1 MGVYVNKTL
10 IKSLSDL
17 VTPTNLRDAS
27 KCQKQALLY
36 AGDSN
41 DKYAP
46 KHAKFGHAFGKAA
59 ALIVEYAEESIG
71 VRLGKAFT
79 SVFEYIA
86 YDDSVSYK
94 TLGTLYNA
102 LTLLDRVWQNDYKKS
117 YEYVNTEQ
125 RIEVTVIKDGKVYL
139 RIGGAYDLL
148 VQDRSDGSYVVFDFK
163 AVSSEFMYNWASEP
177 QILHYSLLLKLLYP
191 DTPIYKLGSYLVATF
206 LQQGTFLE
214 RRRNVVGF
222 ANSMWNHISNCKQLY
237 DGICNFK
244 AAATV
249 DVLNANPREC
259 FKRSPCTYAN
269 VCYADSN
276 MMYTPRGD
284 DRVFTDHNHIE
295 VDYDDFVKLVNE
307 LKHDILKHESSERAI
322 NVPPEITTLM
332 NTVDVLNMFT
342 VESDDSVS
350 NLLRGT

>member
-46 KHAKFGHAFGKAA
+46 EHAKFGHAFGKAA
-59 ALIVEYAEESIG
+59 AIVVEYADEVIA

-86 YDDSVSYK
+86 YDDNVSYK
-94 TLGTLYNA
+94 NIGTLYNA
-102 LTLLDRVWQNDYKKS
+102 LIQLDKVWQNDYKKS
-117 YEYVNTEQ
+117 YSYVSTEQ
-125 RIEVTVIKDGKVYL
+125 RIEVTVVRDCKVYM

-163 AVSSEFMYNWASEP
+163 AVSSEYMYNWASEP

-191 DTPIYKLGSYLVATF
+191 DTPIYKLGSYLVAVF

-214 RRRNVVGF
+214 RRHNVVGF
-222 ANSMWNHISNCKQLY
+222 GNSIWNHVSNCKMLY
-237 DGICNFK
+237 DSICDFK
-244 AAATV
+244 SSATV
-249 DVLNANPREC
+249 DVLNVNPREC
-259 FKRSPCTYAN
+259 FKKSPCTYAN

-276 MMYTPRGD
+276 MVYTPRKD
-284 DRVFTDHNHIE
+284 DRIFTDHSHIDVE
-295 VDYDDFVKLVNE
+295 YDDFVKLVNE
-307 LKHDILKHESSERAI
+307 LKHDILKHESIERT
-322 NVPPEITTLM
+322 VKVSPEISTLM
-332 NTVDVLNMFT
+332 SAADVLNMFT
-342 VESDDSVS
+342 VESDDGVS

>member
-1 MGVYVNKTL
+1 MGVYVNKVI

-17 VTPTNLRDAS
+17 VTPTNLRDAN

-46 KHAKFGHAFGKAA
+46 EHAKFGHAFGKAA
-59 ALIVEYAEESIG
+59 AIIVEYADEATAI
-71 VRLGKAFT
+71 RLGKAFT

-94 TLGTLYNA
+94 NIVTLYNA
-102 LTLLDRVWQNDYKKS
+102 LTQLDRLWQTEYKKS
-117 YEYVNTEQ
+117 YEYVSTEQ
-125 RIEVTVIKDGKVYL
+125 RIEVTVIQDGKVYM

-191 DTPIYKLGSYLVATF
+191 DTPIYKLGSYLVAVF

-214 RRRNVVGF
+214 RRRNVAGF
-222 ANSMWNHISNCKQLY
+222 ANSIWNHVSNCKQLY
-237 DGICNFK
+237 DSICAFK
-244 AAATV
+244 EAATV
-249 DVLNANPREC
+249 DVLNVNPREC
-259 FKRSPCTYAN
+259 FKKSPCTYAS
-269 VCYADSN
+269 VCYSDSN
-276 MMYTPRGD
+276 MVYTPRED
-284 DRVFTDHNHIE
+284 DRIFTDHNHIE
-295 VDYDDFVKLVNE
+295 VYYDDFVKLVNE
-307 LKHDILKHESSERAI
+307 LKNDMLNHDSSEKA
-322 NVPPEITTLM
+322 VHVSPEITTLM
-332 NTVDVLNMFT
+332 SAAEALNMFA
-342 VESDDSVS
+342 VESDDSVY

>member
-10 IKSLSDL
+10 IKSLSDI

-46 KHAKFGHAFGKAA
+46 EHAKFGHAFGKAA
-59 ALIVEYAEESIG
+59 AIVVEYADEVIG

-79 SVFEYIA
+79 SVFEYVSH
-86 YDDSVSYK
+86 DDSVSYK
-94 TLGTLYNA
+94 NIGTLYNA
-102 LTLLDRVWQNDYKKS
+102 LIQLDRVWQNDYKKS
-117 YEYVNTEQ
+117 YTYVSTEQ
-125 RIEVTVIKDGKVYL
+125 RIEAKIIMNGNVYM

-191 DTPIYKLGSYLVATF
+191 DTPIYKLGSYLVAVF

-222 ANSMWNHISNCKQLY
+222 VNSIWNHVSNCKQLY
-237 DGICNFK
+237 DGISNFK
-244 AAATV
+244 ESATV
-249 DVLNANPREC
+249 DVLNVNPREC
-259 FKRSPCTYAN
+259 FKKSPCTYAN

-276 MMYTPRGD
+276 MVYAPRKD
-284 DRVFTDHNHIE
+284 DRVFTEHDHIE
-295 VDYDDFVKLVNE
+295 VEYDDFVKLVNE
-307 LKHDILKHESSERAI
+307 LKHDILKHESFERST
-322 NVPPEITTLM
+322 NVSPEVSTLM
-332 NTVDVLNMFT
+332 SAADVLNMFT
-342 VESDDSVS
+342 VESDDEVT

>member
-46 KHAKFGHAFGKAA
+46 EHAKFGHAFGKAA

-79 SVFEYIA
+79 SVFEYVA
-86 YDDSVSYK
+86 YDTSVSYK
-94 TLGTLYNA
+94 NIGTLYNA
-102 LTLLDRVWQNDYKKS
+102 LIQLDKVWQNDYKKS

-125 RIEVTVIKDGKVYL
+125 RIEATVIKDGKVYM

-163 AVSSEFMYNWASEP
+163 AVSSEYMYNWASEP

-191 DTPIYKLGSYLVATF
+191 DTPIHKLGSYLVALF

-214 RRRNVVGF
+214 RRRNVAGF
-222 ANSMWNHISNCKQLY
+222 ANSLLNHVSNCKMLY
-237 DGICNFK
+237 DSICDFK
-244 AAATV
+244 SSATV
-249 DVLNANPREC
+249 DVLNVNPREC
-259 FKRSPCTYAN
+259 FKKSPCTYAN

-276 MMYTPRGD
+276 MVYTPRKD
-284 DRVFTDHNHIE
+284 DRIFTDHNHIE
-295 VDYDDFVKLVNE
+295 VEYDDFVKLVNE
-307 LKHDILKHESSERAI
+307 LKHDMLKHESFERTI
-322 NVPPEITTLM
+322 NVSPEISTLM
-332 NTVDVLNMFT
+332 TTADMLKMFT
-342 VESDDSVS
+342 VESDESVT

>member
-10 IKSLSDL
+10 IRTLSDL

-27 KCQKQALLY
+27 KCQKQSILY

-46 KHAKFGHAFGKAA
+46 EHAKFGHAFGKAA

-79 SVFEYIA
+79 SVFEYVA
-86 YDDSVSYK
+86 YDTSVSYK
-94 TLGTLYNA
+94 NIGTLYNA
-102 LTLLDRVWQNDYKKS
+102 LTQLDRLWQNDYKKS

-125 RIEVTVIKDGKVYL
+125 RIEATVIKDGKVYM

-148 VQDRSDGSYVVFDFK
+148 VQDRSDGSYIVFDFK

-222 ANSMWNHISNCKQLY
+222 ANSIWNHVSNCKQLY
-237 DGICNFK
+237 DSICNFK
-244 AAATV
+244 SSATV

-259 FKRSPCTYAN
+259 FKKSPCTYAN
-269 VCYADSN
+269 VCYADSS
-276 MMYTPRGD
+276 MMYTPRVD
-284 DRVFTDHNHIE
+284 DRVFTDHNCIE
-295 VDYDDFVKLVNE
+295 VDYDGFVELVNE
-307 LKHDILKHESSERAI
+307 LKHDILKHESLERT
-322 NVPPEITTLM
+322 VKVSPEITTLM
-332 NTVDVLNMFT
+332 TTADMLKMFT
-342 VESDDSVS
+342 VESDESVT

>member
-46 KHAKFGHAFGKAA
+46 EHAKFGHAFGKAA
-59 ALIVEYAEESIG
+59 ALIAEYAEESNG

-79 SVFEYIA
+79 SVFEYVA
-86 YDDSVSYK
+86 YDTSVSYK
-94 TLGTLYNA
+94 NIGTLYNA
-102 LTLLDRVWQNDYKKS
+102 LIQLDRVWQNDYKKA
-117 YEYVNTEQ
+117 YEYVSTEQ
-125 RIEVTVIKDGKVYL
+125 RIEVTVVKDGKVYL

-222 ANSMWNHISNCKQLY
+222 ANSIWNHVSNCKQLY
-237 DGICNFK
+237 DSIHTFK
-244 AAATV
+244 AEANV

-284 DRVFTDHNHIE
+284 DRVFTDHNRIDI
-295 VDYDDFVKLVNE
+295 DYDDFVKLVNE
-307 LKHDILKHESSERAI
+307 LKHDMLRHESFEKTIHVS
-322 NVPPEITTLM
+322 PEVSTLM
-332 NTVDVLNMFT
+332 SAADVLNMFT
-342 VESDDSVS
+342 IESDDSVS

>member
-1 MGVYVNKTL
+1 MGVYVNKSL

-46 KHAKFGHAFGKAA
+46 EHAKFGHAFGKAA
-59 ALIVEYAEESIG
+59 ALIIEYAEESIG

-79 SVFEYIA
+79 SVFEYVA
-86 YDDSVSYK
+86 YDTSVSYK
-94 TLGTLYNA
+94 NIGTLYNA
-102 LTLLDRVWQNDYKKS
+102 LTQLDRLWQNDYKKS

-125 RIEVTVIKDGKVYL
+125 RIEVTVIKDGKVYM

-163 AVSSEFMYNWASEP
+163 AVSSEYMYNWASEP

-191 DTPIYKLGSYLVATF
+191 DTPIYKLGSYLVAIF

-222 ANSMWNHISNCKQLY
+222 ANSLWNHVSNCKQLF
-237 DGICNFK
+237 DGICSFK
-244 AAATV
+244 SLATV
-249 DVLNANPREC
+249 DILNANPREC
-259 FKRSPCTYAN
+259 FKKSPCTYAN
-269 VCYADSN
+269 VCYADSS
-276 MMYTPRGD
+276 MMYTPRVD
-284 DRVFTDHNHIE
+284 DRVFTDRNCIE
-295 VDYDDFVKLVNE
+295 VDYDVFVELVNE
-307 LKHDILKHESSERAI
+307 LKHDILKHESFEKTIHVS
-322 NVPPEITTLM
+322 PEISTLM
-332 NTVDVLNMFT
+332 SSVDVLNMFT
-342 VESDDSVS
+342 IESDDSVT

>member
-1 MGVYVNKTL
+1 MGVYVNKSL

-41 DKYAP
+41 DRYAP
-46 KHAKFGHAFGKAA
+46 EHAKFGHAFGKAA

-86 YDDSVSYK
+86 YDTSVSYK
-94 TLGTLYNA
+94 NIGTLYNA
-102 LTLLDRVWQNDYKKS
+102 LIQLDKVWQNDYKKS
-117 YEYVNTEQ
+117 YEYVSTEQ
-125 RIEVTVIKDGKVYL
+125 RIEVTVVRHCKVYM

-163 AVSSEFMYNWASEP
+163 AVSSEYMYNWASEP

-222 ANSMWNHISNCKQLY
+222 ANSIWNHVSNCKQLY
-237 DGICNFK
+237 DGIHTFK
-244 AAATV
+244 AEANV
-249 DVLNANPREC
+249 DVLSANPREC

-284 DRVFTDHNHIE
+284 DRVFTDHNSIE
-295 VDYDDFVKLVNE
+295 IDYDDFVKLVNE
-307 LKHDILKHESSERAI
+307 LKHDMLKHETFEKAI
-322 NVPPEITTLM
+322 HVSPEITTLLSAA
-332 NTVDVLNMFT
+332 DVLNMFT
-342 VESDDSVS
+342 VESDVSVS

>member
-17 VTPTNLRDAS
+17 VTPTNLRDAN

-46 KHAKFGHAFGKAA
+46 EHAKFGHAFGKAA
-59 ALIVEYAEESIG
+59 AIVVEYADEVIG

-79 SVFEYIA
+79 SVFEYIS

-94 TLGTLYNA
+94 NIGTLYNA
-102 LTLLDRVWQNDYKKS
+102 LIQLDRVWQNDYKKS
-117 YEYVNTEQ
+117 YIYVSTEQ
-125 RIEVTVIKDGKVYL
+125 RIEVTVVRDGNVYM

-191 DTPIYKLGSYLVATF
+191 DTPIYKLGSYLVAVF

-214 RRRNVVGF
+214 RRHNVAGF
-222 ANSMWNHISNCKQLY
+222 ANSIWNHVSNCKQLY
-237 DGICNFK
+237 DSICNFK
-244 AAATV
+244 ESATV

-269 VCYADSN
+269 LCYSDSN
-276 MMYTPRGD
+276 MVYTPRGD
-284 DRVFTDHNHIE
+284 DRIFTDHNHIE
-295 VDYDDFVKLVNE
+295 VYYDDFVKLVNE
-307 LKHDILKHESSERAI
+307 LKHDMLKHESLERTI
-322 NVPPEITTLM
+322 HVSTEVSTLM
-332 NTVDVLNMFT
+332 SAADMLNMFT
-342 VESDDSVS
+342 VESDCSVA

>member
-46 KHAKFGHAFGKAA
+46 EHAKFGHAFGKAA

-79 SVFEYIA
+79 CVFEYVA
-86 YDDSVSYK
+86 YDTSVSYK
-94 TLGTLYNA
+94 NIGTLYNA
-102 LTLLDRVWQNDYKKS
+102 LIQLDRVWQSDYKKS

-125 RIEVTVIKDGKVYL
+125 RIEVTVIKDGEVYM

-148 VQDRSDGSYVVFDFK
+148 VQDKSDGSYVVFDFK
-163 AVSSEFMYNWASEP
+163 AVSSEYMYNWASEP

-214 RRRNVVGF
+214 RRHNVAGF
-222 ANSMWNHISNCKQLY
+222 GYSIWNHVSNCKMLY
-237 DGICNFK
+237 DSICDFK
-244 AAATV
+244 SSATV
-249 DVLNANPREC
+249 DVLNVNPREC
-259 FKRSPCTYAN
+259 FKKSPCTYAN

-276 MMYTPRGD
+276 MVYTPRKD
-284 DRVFTDHNHIE
+284 DRIFTDHTHIDVE
-295 VDYDDFVKLVNE
+295 YDDFVKLVNE
-307 LKHDILKHESSERAI
+307 LKHDMLKHESFERTI
-322 NVPPEITTLM
+322 NVSPEISTLM
-332 NTVDVLNMFT
+332 SAADVLNMFT
-342 VESDDSVS
+342 VESDDEVS

>member
-36 AGDSN
+36 VGDSN

-46 KHAKFGHAFGKAA
+46 EHAKFGHAFGKAA
-59 ALIVEYAEESIG
+59 AIVVEYADEVIG

-86 YDDSVSYK
+86 YDESVSYK
-94 TLGTLYNA
+94 NIGTLYNA
-102 LTLLDRVWQNDYKKS
+102 LIQLDRVWQNDYKKS
-117 YEYVNTEQ
+117 YMYVSTEQ
-125 RIEVTVIKDGKVYL
+125 RIEVTVVREGKVYM

-148 VQDRSDGSYVVFDFK
+148 VQDKSDGSYVVFDFK

-191 DTPIYKLGSYLVATF
+191 DTPIYKLGSYLVAVF

-214 RRRNVVGF
+214 RRHNVVGF
-222 ANSMWNHISNCKQLY
+222 ANSVWNHVSNCKQLY

-244 AAATV
+244 ASATV
-249 DVLNANPREC
+249 DVLNVNPREC

-269 VCYADSN
+269 LCYSDSS
-276 MMYTPRGD
+276 MIYTPRVD
-284 DRVFTDHNHIE
+284 DRIFTDHNHIE
-295 VDYDDFVKLVNE
+295 VDYDDFVKLVDE
-307 LKHDILKHESSERAI
+307 LKHDILKHESFERTI
-322 NVPPEITTLM
+322 NVSPEITTLM
-332 NTVDVLNMFT
+332 NTMNMFNMFT
-342 VESDDSVS
+342 VESEDDVT

>member
-1 MGVYVNKTL
+1 MGVYVNKSL

-46 KHAKFGHAFGKAA
+46 EHAKFGHAFGKAA
-59 ALIVEYAEESIG
+59 ALIIEYAEESIG

-79 SVFEYIA
+79 SVFEYVA
-86 YDDSVSYK
+86 YDTSVSYK
-94 TLGTLYNA
+94 NIGTLYNA
-102 LTLLDRVWQNDYKKS
+102 LIQLDRVWQNDYKKS

-163 AVSSEFMYNWASEP
+163 AVSSEYMYNWASEP

-222 ANSMWNHISNCKQLY
+222 VNSVWNHISNCKQLY

-259 FKRSPCTYAN
+259 FKKSPCTYAN
-269 VCYADSN
+269 VCYADSS
-276 MMYTPRGD
+276 MMYTPRVD
-284 DRVFTDHNHIE
+284 DRVFTDRNCIE
-295 VDYDDFVKLVNE
+295 VDYDVFVELVNE
-307 LKHDILKHESSERAI
+307 LKHDILKHESFEKTIHVS
-322 NVPPEITTLM
+322 PEISTLM
-332 NTVDVLNMFT
+332 SSVDVLNMFT
-342 VESDDSVS
+342 IESDDSVS

>member
-46 KHAKFGHAFGKAA
+46 EHAKFGHAFGKAA

-102 LTLLDRVWQNDYKKS
+102 LILLDRVWQNDYKKS

>member
-27 KCQKQALLY
+27 RCQKQSLLY

-46 KHAKFGHAFGKAA
+46 EHAKFGHAFGKAA
-59 ALIVEYAEESIG
+59 AHLIEYADEAIG

-79 SVFEYIA
+79 SIFEYIA
-86 YDDSVSYK
+86 YDESVSYK
-94 TLGTLYNA
+94 NIGTLYNA
-102 LTLLDRVWQNDYKKS
+102 LTQLDRLWQNDYKKS

-125 RIEVTVIKDGKVYL
+125 RIEVTVIKNGKVYM

-177 QILHYSLLLKLLYP
+177 QILHYSLLLKLVYP
-191 DTPIYKLGSYLVATF
+191 DTPIYKLGSYLVAVF

-222 ANSMWNHISNCKQLY
+222 ANSVWNHVSNCKQLY
-237 DGICNFK
+237 DSIRCFK
-244 AAATV
+244 EEATV
-249 DVLNANPREC
+249 DVLSVNPREC
-259 FKRSPCTYAN
+259 FKKSPCTYAN
-269 VCYADSN
+269 ICYSDSN
-276 MMYTPRGD
+276 MVYTPRKD
-284 DRVFTDHNHIE
+284 DRVFTDHTHVE
-295 VDYDDFVKLVNE
+295 LDYDDFVKLVDE
-307 LKHDILKHESSERAI
+307 LKYDILKHESLERKI
-322 NVPPEITTLM
+322 NVSPEVSTLM
-332 NTVDVLNMFT
+332 TAADELSMFA

>member
-10 IKSLSDL
+10 INSLSDL

-46 KHAKFGHAFGKAA
+46 EHAKFGHAFGKAA
-59 ALIVEYAEESIG
+59 ALIVEHADEVIG

-86 YDDSVSYK
+86 YDESVSYK
-94 TLGTLYNA
+94 NIGTLYNA
-102 LTLLDRVWQNDYKKS
+102 LTQLDRLWQNEYKKA
-117 YEYVNTEQ
+117 YEYVSTEQ
-125 RIEVTVIKDGKVYL
+125 RIEVTVIKDGKVYMRL
-139 RIGGAYDLL
+139 GGAYDLL

-191 DTPIYKLGSYLVATF
+191 DTPIYKLGSYLVAVF

-214 RRRNVVGF
+214 RRRNVAGF
-222 ANSMWNHISNCKQLY
+222 ANSIWNHVSNCKQLY
-237 DGICNFK
+237 DSICGFK

-249 DVLNANPREC
+249 DVLNVNPREC

-269 VCYADSN
+269 VCYSDSN
-276 MMYTPRGD
+276 MVYVPRKD

-295 VDYDDFVKLVNE
+295 MDYNDFAELVNE
-307 LKHDILKHESSERAI
+307 LRNDMLKHDSFEKAI
-322 NVPPEITTLM
+322 HVSPEISTLLSAA
-332 NTVDVLNMFT
+332 DVLNMFT